1 MTGKPA
7 SAPPSASR
15 GLPAV
20 SIVVLNHNRAD
31 DLVEC
36 LESIFQNH
44 YPNFEVVLVD
54 NASDDGSL
62 ASARAWASGNR
73 AATAAGKPSSV
84 AEVTEVAQVTEATAG
99 PDRRARALGEGPGA
113 GPWPGGFRPRA
124 LTIVVGKENLGF
136 AGGHNLGID
145 VALARG
151 ANYVLLLNSDI
162 VVEPDFLAPLVDAAG
177 APAVAAAGPV
187 VLSHGRDR
195 TGGEG
200 NTIWHAGGT
209 VFARRGWA
217 SGNGQGDSLDRL
229 GREPFEVSYLPGCA
243 MLVGADRLAEVGKLD
258 PSYFLYFED
267 TDWFARAARAGRRA
281 MLVPASRVLHKEG
294 RLSSQAKS
302 VSSSYYFARN
312 RLRFVLKNHGAWLP
326 VALVFGLRYGILN
339 NLLKRRWAEL
349 AATLRGGLDFLGGR
363 AGPMPGQARVGRL
376 PNVLVFSADY
386 KPQPGGIAEHAYR
399 IARGFAEAGSEVTVL
414 APWVR
419 GADRFDRDQSFRT
432 FRVPRLPVIDL
443 VFYAVACAWLV
454 VRRRVGLV
462 YAATSHPCAIVLGT
476 VRVAVSFR
484 WTVAIH
490 AHEVVYGGRGARR
503 RVKAL
508 VKPLQV
514 AAIGGADRVFAVSE
528 FTRGMLVKAG
538 VSPSKIAVIHNG
550 VDTCDLD
557 IEADVAGVKDR
568 FGLQGKRVILTVARL
583 DIHKGHDTVIRALPS
598 ILARVPDAVYVV
610 AGEGVMRSRLVALS
624 DSLGVGN
631 RVIFT
636 GDLPRPDVVA
646 LFMACDVFA
655 MISRI
660 EESSVEGFGIVF
672 LEAGALGRPVVGG
685 RSGGIPDA
693 VADGETGL
701 LVDPA
706 DPEDVARAITRILSD
721 SDLAAR
727 LGEAGRKRARERFT
741 WKRVV
746 DTIVASLE
754 E

>member
-1 MTGKPA
+1 MTGEPTG
-7 SAPPSASR
+7 ASR
-15 GLPAV
+15 ALPAV

-36 LESIFQNH
+36 LESIFSNR
-44 YPNFEVVLVD
+44 YPNFDVVLVD

-62 ASARAWASGNR
+62 ASARAWASGGIEAGR
-73 AATAAGKPSSV
+73 APVS
-84 AEVTEVAQVTEATAG
+84 VTETTVG
-99 PDRRARALGEGPGA
+99 PDGRVRAPAEREQA
-113 GPWPGGFRPRA
+113 GPWPGDFKARA
-124 LTIVVGKENLGF
+124 LTIVAGAENLGF

-145 VALARG
+145 VALARR
-151 ANYVLLLNSDI
+151 AAYVLLVNSDV

-177 APAVAAAGPV
+177 APGVAAAGPV
-187 VLSHGRDR
+187 VVAHDCD
-195 TGGEG
+195 
-200 NTIWHAGGT
+200 NTVWHAGGT

-217 SGNGQGDSLDRL
+217 RGNHQGDAADRL

-243 MLVGADRLAEVGKLD
+243 MLVGADAFAEVGRLD

-281 MLVPASRVLHKEG
+281 VLVPASRVRHKEG

-302 VSSSYYFARN
+302 VPASYYFARN
-312 RLRFVLKNHGAWLP
+312 RLRFVLKNHAAWLP
-326 VALVFGLRYGILN
+326 VALVFGLRYGVLN
-339 NLLKRRWAEL
+339 NLLQRRWAEL
-349 AATLRGGLDFLGGR
+349 GAALRGGLDFLAGR
-363 AGPMPGQARVGRL
+363 AGPMPGHARAGRL
-376 PNVLVFSADY
+376 PNVLVFSVDY

-399 IARGFAEAGSEVTVL
+399 IARGFAEAGAEVTVL
-414 APWVR
+414 APWVC
-419 GADRFDRDQSFRT
+419 GADRFDRDQGFDT
-432 FRVPRLPVIDL
+432 FRVPRVPIIDL
-443 VFYAVACAWLV
+443 ACYAVACAWLV

-462 YAATSHPCAIVLGT
+462 YAATSHPCALVLGL
-476 VRVAVSFR
+476 VRIAVAFR
-484 WTVAIH
+484 WVVVIH

-508 VKPLQV
+508 GRRFQI
-514 AAIGGADRVFAVSE
+514 AAIAGADRVFAVSE

-538 VSPSKIAVIHNG
+538 LSPSKLAVIHNG
-550 VDTCDLD
+550 VDTGDLD
-557 IEADVAGVKDR
+557 IEVDVAAVADR
-568 FGLQGKRVILTVARL
+568 FGLRGKRVILTVARL

-598 ILARVPDAVYVV
+598 ILSEVPDAIYVV

-624 DSLGVGN
+624 DRLGVGD
-631 RVIFT
+631 RVVFT
-636 GDLPRPDVVA
+636 GDLPRPDIVA
-646 LFMACDVFA
+646 LFRACDVFA
-655 MISRI
+655 MISRV

-685 RSGGIPDA
+685 RSGGVPDA

-706 DPEDVARAITRILSD
+706 DPQDVARAVTRILSD
-721 SDLAAR
+721 RDLAAR
-727 LGEAGRKRARERFT
+727 LGEAGRRRAREQFT

-746 DTIVASLE
+746 DTVVASLE